1 MEKYP
6 ANLNLAHV
14 FDLIQGERSAMT
26 GVDGLDVEALQF
38 FEASLRGSAIVHDR
52 IERRP
57 LCIFEQIADEEIA
70 VGGEEA
76 DRAARMT

>member
-38 FEASLRGSAIVHDR
+38 FEEILTLLCR
-52 IERRP
+52 IFNQFFFY
-57 LCIFEQIADEEIA
+57 I
-70 VGGEEA
+70 
-76 DRAARMT
+76 MW